1 MIRLLLL
8 AIFCFLLYA
17 IWTALR
23 AIVGSNR
30 QHPAEE
36 RPEKSAS
43 GEEMVQD
50 PVCGTY
56 VPASDAVTA
65 RIKGRR
71 LYFCSE
77 QCRDVYRAGKQ

>member
-8 AIFCFLLYA
+8 AIFCFLLYT

-23 AIVGSNR
+23 AIVGSTR
-30 QHPAEE
+30 PRRPEE
-36 RPEKSAS
+36 RPEKSAG

-56 VPASDAVTA
+56 VPASDAVWA
-65 RIKGRR
+65 RIGGKR
-71 LYFCSE
+71 LCFCSE
-77 QCRDVYRAGKQ
+77 ECRDAYRAGKR

>member
-23 AIVGSNR
+23 SIVGSNR
-30 QHPAEE
+30 QDHPEE
-36 RPEKSAS
+36 RPEKSVG

-56 VPASDAVTA
+56 VPTSDAVCA
-65 RIKGRR
+65 RIGGKRIC
-71 LYFCSE
+71 FCSE
-77 QCRDVYRAGKQ
+77 ECRDTYRSGKR